1 LITNQLTVHQEDLVR
16 TPDQLLLRD
25 DHTQNQDLPHQ
36 KEFQRNQPSLDPL
49 LQRDVQELS
58 HLPEKTLDRDPEVLN
73 ETEEILD
80 HAHDPLEKKE
90 KLSFTLAT
98 FLMIPLR
105 ERSIN
110 YLNLL
115 ALLKPL
121 LLLLINIVVVQ
132 KDLASSF
139 TKMLPTTK
147 LPLVN
152 SMDARLEKGGY
163 KSK

>member
-1 LITNQLTVHQEDLVR
+1 LVNQLNVHQEDLVR
-16 TPDQLLLRD
+16 TPDQLLLGD
-25 DHTQNQDLPHQ
+25 VHTQNQDLPHQ
-36 KEFQRNQPSLDPL
+36 KGSQRRKEQNLDLL
-49 LQRDVQELS
+49 LQRDVQELN
-58 HLPEKTLDRDPEVLN
+58 HLPEKTLDQDPEVRN

-80 HAHDPLEKKE
+80 HAHDPLLEK

-121 LLLLINIVVVQ
+121 LLLLKNIVVVQ
-132 KDLASSF
+132 KDLALSF
-139 TKMLPTTK
+139 TKILPTTK
-147 LPLVN
+147 LLLV
-152 SMDARLEKGGY
+152 SSTVARSEKGGY

>member
-16 TPDQLLLRD
+16 TPDPLLLRD
-25 DHTQNQDLPHQ
+25 DHTLNQDLPHQ
-36 KEFQRNQPSLDPL
+36 KEFQRKEPSLDL
-49 LQRDVQELS
+49 LLLKDVQELS
-58 HLPEKTLDRDPEVLN
+58 HLPEKILDRDPEVLN
-73 ETEEILD
+73 EEIRD

-121 LLLLINIVVVQ
+121 LLLLKNIVVVQ
-132 KDLASSF
+132 KDLVLSF

-152 SMDARLEKGGY
+152 SMDARSEKGGY
-163 KSK
+163 KLK